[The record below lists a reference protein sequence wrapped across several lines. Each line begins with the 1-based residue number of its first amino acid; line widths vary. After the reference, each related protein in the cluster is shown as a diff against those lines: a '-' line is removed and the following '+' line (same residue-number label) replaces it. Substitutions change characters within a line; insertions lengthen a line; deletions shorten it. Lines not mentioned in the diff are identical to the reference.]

1 MNYSLNEWVMT
12 KVKFEK
18 EMKKQHPSILP
29 VACISVIAIAFAA
42 FWEVGVAVCAS
53 ATIFI
58 GYGLFC
64 TLILLPL
71 LLWKASW
78 LKFVCYVMMILSLGV
93 LYFVPWNSRKP
104 FLRDF
109 EKIHIGMTVPE
120 VEMIMGN
127 YLKGTGWQTPRST
140 ESSPARPTE
149 PSSDIPL
156 NPSDNPSGELGFQD
170 SVVYRHSNEG
180 AFNSDW
186 GVVKFEDGKVVS
198 KTFMPD

>member
-1 MNYSLNEWVMT
+1 
-12 KVKFEK
+12 
-18 EMKKQHPSILP
+18 MKKQHPSILT
-29 VACISVIAIAFAA
+29 VACISVIAVAFAA
-42 FWEVGVAVCAS
+42 FWEVGIPVCAS
-53 ATIFI
+53 VTIFI

-78 LKFVCYVMMILSLGV
+78 LKFVCYALMILSLGV

-109 EKIHIGMTVPE
+109 EKIRIGMTVSE
-120 VEMIMGN
+120 VEMIMGD
-127 YLKGTGWQTPRST
+127 YIKGTGWQALRSAKF
-140 ESSPARPTE
+140 SPATPME
-149 PSSDIPL
+149 PSSDRTMKT
-156 NPSDNPSGELGFQD
+156 SDNPSGELEIQD
-170 SVVYRHSNEG
+170 SIVYRHSNEG

-186 GVVKFEDGKVVS
+186 GVVIFEAGKVVG

>member
-1 MNYSLNEWVMT
+1 
-12 KVKFEK
+12 
-18 EMKKQHPSILP
+18 MKTRHPSILT
-29 VACISVIAIAFAA
+29 VASISVIAIAFAA

-78 LKFVCYVMMILSLGV
+78 LKFVCYALMILSLGV
-93 LYFVPWNSRKP
+93 LYFVPWNSRKL

-109 EKIHIGMTVPE
+109 EKICIGMTVSQ
-120 VEMIMGN
+120 VEMIMGD
-127 YLKGTGWQTPRST
+127 YIKGTGWQALRST
-140 ESSPARPTE
+140 DPSPATPTE
-149 PSSDIPL
+149 LSSDITMKT
-156 NPSDNPSGELGFQD
+156 SDNPPGDLEIQD
-170 SVVYRHSNEG
+170 SIVYRHSNEG

-186 GVVKFEDGKVVS
+186 GVVKFEAGKVVG
-198 KTFMPD
+198 KTFLPD

>member
-1 MNYSLNEWVMT
+1 
-12 KVKFEK
+12 
-18 EMKKQHPSILP
+18 MKKQHPSILT

-78 LKFVCYVMMILSLGV
+78 PKYVCYALMILSLGV

-109 EKIHIGMTVPE
+109 EKIRIGMTLSE
-120 VEMIMGN
+120 VEMIMGD
-127 YLKGTGWQTPRST
+127 YIKGTGWQALRST
-140 ESSPARPTE
+140 ETSMATPTVL
-149 PSSDIPL
+149 SSDITMKT
-156 NPSDNPSGELGFQD
+156 SDNPSGELEIQD
-170 SVVYRHSNEG
+170 TIVYRHSNEG
-180 AFNSDW
+180 AYNSDW
-186 GVVKFEDGKVVS
+186 GVVKFEDGKVVG
-198 KTFMPD
+198 KTFLPD